1 MRDWLRTGTGSPP
14 APVRRDQGLSA
25 TPAARRPSAG
35 AAAARVLAVRTHIP
49 DILAVSIVVLLAAS
63 AAAIGWIPSR
73 LPQAAPAVSAAAQ
86 PPPSLPAPVTLRPV
100 VADADPEAPPPRRVT
115 IERIGVDTK
124 LINLRVQSNGELEVP
139 ASYDVAGWHRAG
151 TAPGDV
157 GPAVLVGHVDSF
169 DGPAV
174 FFRLRELQAGDR
186 VTVTRSDG
194 SVVHFDVDRVERY
207 AKAEFPTEA
216 VYGATEGPE
225 LRLLTCGG
233 EFDKKTRSYED
244 NVVVYARQAPPP
256 PPAEPA
262 APPAEPA
269 APPAEPA
276 APPAEPAAPPA
287 DGRAS

>member
-14 APVRRDQGLSA
+14 VPVRRDEGLSG

-35 AAAARVLAVRTHIP
+35 AAPARVAAVRAHIP
-49 DILAVSIVVLLAAS
+49 DVLAVSIVLLLAAS

-73 LPQAAPAVSAAAQ
+73 IPEAAPAVSVAAQ
-86 PPPSLPAPVTLRPV
+86 PPPSVPVTVTRPV
-100 VADADPEAPPPRRVT
+100 VADSDPEAPPPRRVT
-115 IERIGVDTK
+115 IERIGVDTN
-124 LINLRVQSNGELEVP
+124 LINLRVQPNGELEVP

-151 TAPGDV
+151 TAPGDI

-194 SVVHFDVDRVERY
+194 SVVLFDVDRVERY

-262 APPAEPA
+262 APPAEPV
-269 APPAEPA
+269 
-276 APPAEPAAPPA
+276 EPAAPPA